1 MKNTRTLEKIK
12 DALEG
17 IYIVLS
23 EGTGKD
29 AMVAFEINRIS
40 EAISDLIE
48 EIEEGY

>member
-1 MKNTRTLEKIK
+1 MGTRTLERIK

-29 AMVAFEINRIS
+29 AMVAFEINRMS

-48 EIEEGY
+48 EIEEDY